1 MAGMCIVAAVDDSK
15 HAARVAA
22 EGATLAAAFDC
33 ELHLINVLTRSQ
45 FVEIEHTSYE
55 RRGETVS
62 IDRVR
67 KYAKQIA
74 DRAGADLNRSA
85 TAVGL
90 VGDITDETLEYA
102 AEHDARY
109 LVIGGRR
116 RSKVGKAFFESVTQ
130 DILLRADRPVVTVM
144 RD

>member
-1 MAGMCIVAAVDDSK
+1 MCIVAAVDDSK

-22 EGATLAAAFDC
+22 EGARLAAAFDLD
-33 ELHLINVLTRSQ
+33 LHLVNVLTASQ

-55 RRGETVS
+55 EHGETVP

-67 KYAKQIA
+67 AYAQKIA
-74 DRAGADLNRSA
+74 TRAGSAVDADVDV

-90 VGDITDETLEYA
+90 VGDVTNETLDYA
-102 AEHDARY
+102 DEHDASY

-116 RSKVGKAFFESVTQ
+116 RSKVGKAFFESTTQ
-130 DILLRADRPVVTVM
+130 NILLQADLPVVTLM

>member
-1 MAGMCIVAAVDDSK
+1 MCIVAAVDDSK

-22 EGATLAAAFDC
+22 EGAALAAAFDLD
-33 ELHLINVLTRSQ
+33 LHLLNVLTASQ

-55 RRGETVS
+55 EHGETVP

-67 KYAKQIA
+67 EYAQQVA
-74 DRAGADLNRSA
+74 TRAGSDLGADVDV

-90 VGDITDETLEYA
+90 VGDVADETLDYA
-102 AEHDARY
+102 DEHDARY
-109 LVIGGRR
+109 LVVGGRR
-116 RSKVGKAFFESVTQ
+116 RSKVGKAFFESITQ
-130 DILLRADRPVVTVM
+130 NILLRAERPVVTVM